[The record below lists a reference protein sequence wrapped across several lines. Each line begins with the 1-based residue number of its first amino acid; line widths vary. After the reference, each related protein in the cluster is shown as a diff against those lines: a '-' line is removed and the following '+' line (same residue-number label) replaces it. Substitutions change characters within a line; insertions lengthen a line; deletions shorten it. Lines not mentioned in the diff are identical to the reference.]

1 MGNADNADNFKTDYG
16 ETCLKGDM
24 VIDESDP
31 NRILIFNWRVAHN
44 PNNQATQA
52 HICNMRLQ
60 IDRDVAEVTDD
71 YGYLVKEAT
80 TETIVPSIP
89 CLASIYDGR
98 PDYILSTNTPGVIP
112 DHIVVL
118 TVQFNEHTRK
128 IRIGDEFELD
138 DYRYRIV
145 NKDTVQVDINYE
157 YGLISLQARKIAG
170 GALYET

>member
-1 MGNADNADNFKTDYG
+1 MTGRSPTTCPSSFGQQHSQLAGNQKMGNADNADNFKTDYG

-80 TETIVPSIP
+80 TGNYSSKHP
-89 CLASIYDGR
+89 
-98 PDYILSTNTPGVIP
+98 LSCI
-112 DHIVVL
+112 HL
-118 TVQFNEHTRK
+118 
-128 IRIGDEFELD
+128 
-138 DYRYRIV
+138 
-145 NKDTVQVDINYE
+145 
-157 YGLISLQARKIAG
+157 
-170 GALYET
+170 